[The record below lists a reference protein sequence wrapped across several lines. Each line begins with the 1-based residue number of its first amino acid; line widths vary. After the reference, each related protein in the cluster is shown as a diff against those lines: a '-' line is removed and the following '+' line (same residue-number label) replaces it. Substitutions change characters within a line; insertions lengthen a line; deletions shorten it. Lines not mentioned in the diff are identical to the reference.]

1 MKSEKWKVKNI
12 GMFLFYLFV
21 VFYMVYFLF
30 VIWFFL
36 LIKWADLLVD
46 WASALAKKFH
56 ISDLVIWLTIVAFG
70 TSMPELVVNVISSIT
85 WSSGLVLGNVLWSN
99 IANIVLILWVSA
111 TIYPLAITKRTV
123 FLEIPFSIL
132 AIVLLWLMINDTFL
146 FGNMSLLTRID
157 GSILLLFFALFMR
170 YIFHISKKKQD
181 LPVEVEIHH
190 MSLIKMIIYIV
201 VWLTGLAIWGNWIV
215 NGAMAISQYLWI
227 SESVIWLSIVALG
240 TSLPELATSVV
251 AVMKKNSDIAIGNV
265 VGSNI
270 FNILWVLWISAV
282 VSPIVVSLQTN
293 RDVVVAL
300 LVSWILF
307 TFIVVG
313 KKFVIQ
319 KYQWRIMIA
328 IYLLYMGIVFNLI

>member
-1 MKSEKWKVKNI
+1 MKNEKWK
-12 GMFLFYLFV
+12 MLECFYFSC
-21 VFYMVYFLF
+21 FYMVYFLF
-30 VIWFFL
+30 IIWFFL

-70 TSMPELVVNVISSIT
+70 TSMPELVVNVISSIS

-99 IANIVLILWVSA
+99 IANIVLILWISA

-132 AIVLLWLMINDTFL
+132 AIVLLGIMINDTFL
-146 FGNMSLLTRID
+146 FGGISLLTRID
-157 GSILLLFFALFMR
+157 GIILLFFFALFMR
-170 YIFHISKKKQD
+170 YIFHISKKKKD
-181 LPVEVEIHH
+181 LPVEVEIQH
-190 MSLIKMIIYIV
+190 MPLNKMIIYIV

-282 VSPIVVSLQTN
+282 ISPISVTLQTN

-307 TFIVVG
+307 TFIIVG
-313 KKFVIQ
+313 KKFFIQ
-319 KYQWRIMIA
+319 KYQWRIMIC
-328 IYLLYMGIVFNLI
+328 IYLLYMGIIFNLI